1 MSEVTLAEAKGGRA
15 RIQAQLA
22 GIQARRPAAGAGV
35 DARAAWLR
43 DKANVHDQIGS
54 YLRRIGDIA
63 GAVEAEVLAT
73 RCRVDATD
81 LIRDDGETTTVLGPC
96 PGLVLPRGAAR
107 TPEERCFYDG
117 PPAPRTEQTQ
127 PSDWG
132 DDVTCGPGL
141 P

>member
-22 GIQARRPAAGAGV
+22 GIQARRPAAGAG
-35 DARAAWLR
+35 DAARAAWLR

-54 YLRRIGDIA
+54 YLRRIGDVA

-81 LIRDDGETTTVLGPC
+81 LTRDNGMTTTVLGPC
-96 PGLVLPRGAAR
+96 PGLVTPRTAAR
-107 TPEERCFYDG
+107 TPEERCFSDV
-117 PPAPRTEQTQ
+117 PPAPRTDQTQ
-127 PSDWG
+127 PG
-132 DDVTCGPGL
+132 RVADVTCGPGL